1 MRLLLAWASADVG
14 FCQAA
19 LAADDDHLFVKNTTG
34 TAIGTSLAGLL
45 FGKRPPSPTSTRFPA
60 ATIAPAPASYPGQ
73 EPATGPPSR
82 TDRYS
87 PPAAPFLQLTH
98 FAAWPM
104 TSEQAAQLIDD
115 TLDLV
120 HQRLQELEAAEHQ
133 HDQKALAAEFRE
145 WRQPLGGHIDL
156 MVCPGFPAV

>member
-1 MRLLLAWASADVG
+1 MWVVNRRAVHPLSSHHPSHSQPFPYLALVPLRVRDLAQGLSAVPV
-14 FCQAA
+14 A
-19 LAADDDHLFVKNTTG
+19 TTRQRG
-34 TAIGTSLAGLL
+34 
-45 FGKRPPSPTSTRFPA
+45 RPYNSP
-60 ATIAPAPASYPGQ
+60 
-73 EPATGPPSR
+73 
-82 TDRYS
+82 
-87 PPAAPFLQLTH
+87 H

-120 HQRLQELEAAEHQ
+120 HQRLQELEAAQHQ

>member
-1 MRLLLAWASADVG
+1 MEGWSLLWASGWLHSPKQRARP
-14 FCQAA
+14 
-19 LAADDDHLFVKNTTG
+19 
-34 TAIGTSLAGLL
+34 SGLL
-45 FGKRPPSPTSTRFPA
+45 RSDLPIPTPGRA
-60 ATIAPAPASYPGQ
+60 DRYNAPAGAS
-73 EPATGPPSR
+73 
-82 TDRYS
+82 
-87 PPAAPFLQLTH
+87 LQLAH

-120 HQRLQELEAAEHQ
+120 HQRLQQLEAAQHK
-133 HDQKALAAEFRE
+133 HDQRALAAEFRE

>member
-1 MRLLLAWASADVG
+1 MPTDGR
-14 FCQAA
+14 CCRA
-19 LAADDDHLFVKNTTG
+19 LVTTFLPQG
-34 TAIGTSLAGLL
+34 EPYLW
-45 FGKRPPSPTSTRFPA
+45 FPS
-60 ATIAPAPASYPGQ
+60 GQ
-73 EPATGPPSR
+73 EPTTGPPSR

-120 HQRLQELEAAEHQ
+120 HQRLQELEATEHQ
-133 HDQKALAAEFRE
+133 RDQKALAAEFRE

>member
-1 MRLLLAWASADVG
+1 MG
-14 FCQAA
+14 IA
-19 LAADDDHLFVKNTTG
+19 LFA
-34 TAIGTSLAGLL
+34 LL
-45 FGKRPPSPTSTRFPA
+45 FGVGQRFCLPN
-60 ATIAPAPASYPGQ
+60 PAPAAYPGQ
-73 EPATGPPSR
+73 GPGTGPPSR
-82 TDRYS
+82 TRRYN
-87 PPAAPFLQLTH
+87 PPAGASLQRIHL
-98 FAAWPM
+98 AAWPM